1 MIKSHQMYPFT
12 DMKIQLGWTEA
23 SPHKQSPPIQK
34 SFYELSPSGLRQ
46 HIFKALLITGD
57 TYAGIQMLHFPV
69 FVSIVPGMC
78 SVVFNRISRARLGK
92 RYCKALTIGP
102 GVIICPLHPS
112 LFLISSMGIRKR
124 MLYKIF
130 VRLVIIIQIITIG

>member
-1 MIKSHQMYPFT
+1 
-12 DMKIQLGWTEA
+12 
-23 SPHKQSPPIQK
+23 
-34 SFYELSPSGLRQ
+34 
-46 HIFKALLITGD
+46 
-57 TYAGIQMLHFPV
+57 MLHFPV